1 MDDIATNLEN
11 LHNLLSQ
18 QFNYNAHKDHY
29 PLANEIRE
37 RLQFEHYS
45 RNPMLQEVPRPE
57 IVPTLPQVEAQE
69 RPILNQNRPI
79 LGSERPRPT
88 LNQNRPIFGPERQ
101 KPILEPERPMLGSEE
116 NLVDFGPEDYEEDS
130 DDMSFEE
137 LPQHAK
143 NLILQQFRNRNPSHP
158 FNRNSGNYNR
168 AGANN
173 SPFIN
178 RGRKINP
185 TMSSPTAAAMA
196 AGQDTVG
203 QIPMEKRKSW
213 TNDLLM
219 LLA

>member
-1 MDDIATNLEN
+1 MVAKLDDIATNLVN

-45 RNPMLQEVPRPE
+45 RNPMLQEVPKPE
-57 IVPTLPQVEAQE
+57 IVPTMPQVEQPSRTILSQE
-69 RPILNQNRPI
+69 RPIMGQERPIMGQQRPILSQNRPI
-79 LGSERPRPT
+79 LGQEIP
-88 LNQNRPIFGPERQ
+88 
-101 KPILEPERPMLGSEE
+101 E
-116 NLVDFGPEDYEEDS
+116 NLDLEPEDYEES
-130 DDMSFEE
+130 GEMSFEE

-158 FNRNSGNYNR
+158 FNRNSNHFNR
-168 AGANN
+168 GSNN
-173 SPFIN
+173 SPPFMN
-178 RGRKINP
+178 RGRKPINP

-196 AGQDTVG
+196 PVG
-203 QIPMEKRKSW
+203 NIPTEKRHKSW
-213 TNDLLM
+213 TNELMM